1 MEYSSIF
8 YQISIV
14 LCKPVDYQQSPRSCC
29 NRPTR
34 SGSSSLCIG
43 KCLMQSAQLVIYNL
57 SLSPRLRNIS
67 PPSYRSS
74 HYFLWQRDTQKYSEL
89 FFFFRNNDLY
99 LMQNRNTFGTFYK
112 SKNKSRLL
120 SSIRITSCH
129 LPFLLHKKKEFHTC
143 VLLHNPSTEMFYWL
157 AGCQPPRLPKGLE
170 VTDRIAAFGCPLKQ
184 STRVPLK
191 WHPI

>member
-89 FFFFRNNDLY
+89 FFFLEIMIFIWCRI
-99 LMQNRNTFGTFYK
+99 GT
-112 SKNKSRLL
+112 LL
-120 SSIRITSCH
+120 VLFTNQRISLVCWAQLESH
-129 LPFLLHKKKEFHTC
+129 HAIYHFCYIKKK
-143 VLLHNPSTEMFYWL
+143 NSTPVFYCTIQVQTWSIGWQAVNRL
-157 AGCQPPRLPKGLE
+157 AY
-170 VTDRIAAFGCPLKQ
+170 LKD
-184 STRVPLK
+184 
-191 WHPI
+191 